1 MMKTYGRVLRSI
13 ALIVGLA
20 ALAGCDGR
28 KSETAEGS
36 ASPSQAAEAPAPS
49 RTGFVAVDG
58 ARIAYRV
65 HGDLASGKTPLV
77 VLHGSL
83 MSAESMAPMIGPFV
97 ASRPVIAVDARGH
110 GRTGDVPGP
119 ISYERMADDVAAVAR
134 SLGVKRVDVLG
145 YSMGGTTALVA
156 AVRHPDLV
164 DKQVVVSGVSK
175 RGGWVPEA
183 QAGFEKWNAKMF
195 AGTPIESAYKRESAT
210 PEAFPAVIDKLR
222 QAETANYD
230 VPPQALRAIVGK
242 TMIVAGDY
250 DGLQLSHA
258 LELFEARGGS
268 NEEVALKGF
277 MTTAPRAR
285 LAILPGTSHIGMNS
299 EGKLLAQLVV
309 PFLDDRA
316 PAPPSGFFANMG
328 DPPPAEKARP
338 EK

>member
-1 MMKTYGRVLRSI
+1 METGNQVLSII
-13 ALIVGLA
+13 ALLVAMA
-20 ALAGCDGR
+20 ALPGCEGR
-28 KSETAEGS
+28 NSGKADGS
-36 ASPSQAAEAPAPS
+36 APPSQAGQALTSS
-49 RTGFVAVDG
+49 RAGFVDVDG

-65 HGDLASGKTPLV
+65 HGDLASGRKPLM

-119 ISYERMADDVAAVAR
+119 ITYERMADDVAAVAR
-134 SLGVKRVDVLG
+134 SLGVRRVDVLG
-145 YSMGGTTALVA
+145 YSMGATTALIA

-164 DKQVVVSGVSK
+164 DKQVIVSGVSK

-183 QAGFEKWNAKMF
+183 QAGFEEWNAKMF
-195 AGTPIESAYKRESAT
+195 AGTPIEGAYKRESAT

-222 QAETANYD
+222 EAETADYD
-230 VPPQALRAIVGK
+230 VAPEALRSIAGK

-258 LELFEARGGS
+258 LELFAARGGS
-268 NEEVALKGF
+268 NKEVALKGF
-277 MTTAPRAR
+277 MTAAPRAR
-285 LAILPGTSHIGMNS
+285 LAILPGTSHIGMNG

-309 PFLDDRA
+309 PFLDDR
-316 PAPPSGFFANMG
+316 PPEPPSGFFKDLGN
-328 DPPPAEKARP
+328 PPPAGKARP
-338 EK
+338 DR